1 MGENMLGISRI
12 RIVGVYADSHFVEID
27 WTRGKMKGKIL
38 FDRCEKTNIVFTVK
52 TENALAIALGE
63 ELRFSVICAS
73 IRGFKRLT
81 NGGSIWG
88 KN

>member
-1 MGENMLGISRI
+1 MLKIKRI
-12 RIVGVYADSHFVEID
+12 RIVGIYADSHFVEIK
-27 WTRGKMKGKIL
+27 WKRGNMKGKIL
-38 FDRCEKTNIVFTVK
+38 FDRCKRSDIVFVVR

-63 ELRFSVICAS
+63 ELRLAVICAS

-81 NGGSIWG
+81 NGGSIWK

>member
-1 MGENMLGISRI
+1 MLETKRI
-12 RIVGVYADSHFVEID
+12 RMVGIYADSHFVEIN
-27 WTRGKMKGKIL
+27 WERGKMKGKIL
-38 FDRCEKTNIVFTVK
+38 FDRYKRSDIVFTVK

-63 ELRFSVICAS
+63 ELRLAVICAS

-81 NGGSIWG
+81 NGGSIWK

>member
-1 MGENMLGISRI
+1 MLETKRI
-12 RIVGVYADSHFVEID
+12 RMVGIYADSHFVEID
-27 WTRGKMKGKIL
+27 WARGKMKGKIL
-38 FDRCEKTNIVFTVK
+38 FDRCKRSDIVFIVK

-63 ELRFSVICAS
+63 ELRMAVICAS

-81 NGGSIWG
+81 NGGSIWK

>member
-1 MGENMLGISRI
+1 MLKIKRI
-12 RIVGVYADSHFVEID
+12 RIVGIYADSHFVEIN
-27 WTRGKMKGKIL
+27 WTRGTMKGKIL
-38 FDRCEKTNIVFTVK
+38 FDRNKRSDIVFIVK

-63 ELRFSVICAS
+63 ELRMAVICAS

-81 NGGSIWG
+81 NGGSIWK

>member
-1 MGENMLGISRI
+1 MLGTSRI

-27 WTRGKMKGKIL
+27 WIRGKMKGKIL
-38 FDRCEKTNIVFTVK
+38 FDRCKRSNIVFTVK

-63 ELRFSVICAS
+63 DLKFAVIYAS
-73 IRGFKRLT
+73 IRDFKRLT
-81 NGGSIWG
+81 NGGCIWN

>member
-1 MGENMLGISRI
+1 MLEIKRI
-12 RIVGVYADSHFVEID
+12 RIVGIYADPHFVEIS
-27 WTRGKMKGKIL
+27 WIRGKMKGKIL
-38 FDRCEKTNIVFTVK
+38 FDRCKRSDIVFIVK

-63 ELRFSVICAS
+63 SLRLAVICAS

-81 NGGSIWG
+81 NGGSIWK